1 MRLDHEKTVAAAVA
15 RPDLAA
21 GAIKPLYKSGT
32 FPGYLAGKGA
42 IASDSRLNGR
52 ELQRKRR
59 DPSGEGLAFFPA
71 PVGSQATRRFE
82 PDHAVRRT
90 SSNAT
95 VRAREIVMTSFVVGD
110 QVIVRYGTH
119 QGQRGEIIKTQ
130 QADVYQVKIEDG
142 FILFFSAKG
151 LETVELGLGLQR
163 HLNGSGR

>member
-1 MRLDHEKTVAAAVA
+1 
-15 RPDLAA
+15 
-21 GAIKPLYKSGT
+21 
-32 FPGYLAGKGA
+32 
-42 IASDSRLNGR
+42 
-52 ELQRKRR
+52 
-59 DPSGEGLAFFPA
+59 
-71 PVGSQATRRFE
+71 
-82 PDHAVRRT
+82 
-90 SSNAT
+90 
-95 VRAREIVMTSFVVGD
+95 MTSFVVGD